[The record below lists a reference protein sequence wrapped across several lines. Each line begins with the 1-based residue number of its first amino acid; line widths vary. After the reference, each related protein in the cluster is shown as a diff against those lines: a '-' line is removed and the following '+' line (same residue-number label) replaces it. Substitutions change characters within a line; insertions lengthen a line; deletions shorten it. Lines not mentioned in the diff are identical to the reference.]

1 MKKRFLFSVKLIIS
15 FAIFAFLFYRI
26 LTDKEAFGDA
36 VLIYSANLTTILVV
50 LLLMPFNYLME
61 VLKWKI
67 CIKPLTNITFK
78 QATVGVLS
86 GVALGFV
93 TPHAVG
99 DYFAKIWSFNHQ
111 NRKKALGP
119 ILVARMS
126 QMLPTLLFGSIAFYI
141 FMKQNPTFSDYS
153 SNYTSFAVAVIGFA
167 VLLLLCL
174 LFIKYGT
181 KNRHWIYY
189 FDLIQQLRMKAVF
202 QLVALSCLRYLIFS
216 FQFMLLLSIFSF
228 PISVGNQFF
237 GIAFMFLAKSI
248 LPTFNF
254 FNDLGIRE
262 FSAVLYFESF
272 AISAA
277 PVILASLLLWLIN
290 IALPAIIGMFL
301 VPQFKIDPS

>member
-15 FAIFAFLFYRI
+15 AAVFAFLFYRI
-26 LTDKEAFGDA
+26 FADKEAFEDA
-36 VLIYSANLTTILVV
+36 LITYNANLATILLV
-50 LLLMPFNYLME
+50 LLVMPLNYLME
-61 VLKWKI
+61 VLKWKVS
-67 CIKPLTNITFK
+67 IKPLTTITFK

-99 DYFAKIWSFNHQ
+99 DYFAKIWSFNHK

-126 QMLPTLLFGSIAFYI
+126 QLLPTLLFGTVAFYI
-141 FMKQNPTFSDYS
+141 FLEQNPVIFNYS
-153 SNYTSFAVAVIGFA
+153 SNYTSYTVVFLGFI

-189 FDLIQQLRMKAVF
+189 FDLIKHLKMKSVL

-216 FQFMLLLSIFSF
+216 FQFMLLLSVFSF
-228 PISVGNQFF
+228 PISLVNQFF

-254 FNDLGIRE
+254 FNDLGVRE
-262 FSAVLYFESF
+262 FSAVLYFETF
-272 AISAA
+272 EISAA

-290 IALPAIIGMFL
+290 IALPALVGLFF
-301 VPQFKIDPS
+301 VPQFKINPS